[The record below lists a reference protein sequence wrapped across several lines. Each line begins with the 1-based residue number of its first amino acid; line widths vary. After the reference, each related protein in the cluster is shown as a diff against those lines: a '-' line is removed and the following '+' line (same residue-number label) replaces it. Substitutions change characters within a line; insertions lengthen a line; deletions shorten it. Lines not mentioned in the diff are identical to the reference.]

1 MGTETQRALTAE
13 AARSLQTYVNATE
26 RTDAQILR
34 RIESLDVSADVKA
47 MLADMLRM
55 ATRVNDTVL
64 RIGRKVLDFS
74 LGLARSFP
82 TLGFAV
88 VVIAVLTLLVS
99 MVPLIGG
106 LLASLIGPLGL
117 AAGVAVAAQAEMQ
130 DPMFRQRVSAFAA
143 GFMPPDA

>member
-1 MGTETQRALTAE
+1 MGTETQRALTAD

-74 LGLARSFP
+74 LSLARSFP

-143 GFMPPDA
+143 GFMPPAA